1 MHKNSFKFCF
11 GAMGCGKTNELIGDY
26 YKKISANKEVIVIK
40 PKTDKKGATCII
52 SRSGIK
58 IETTFAV
65 ETNDNVYDLITKYLY
80 ENQLDYIL
88 VDEIQFFSEEHIK
101 QLSKIVTQ
109 LGISIIGYGI
119 ITDFQGNMFP
129 GAIHVME
136 YADDFKYLPSEC
148 KCGNLINRNMRVENG
163 IPVFEGEQVSIDGI
177 DSEYIPVCIACY
189 EKEKSKAKK
198 RILKIEK
205 TNKKS

>member
-26 YKKISANKEVIVIK
+26 YKKTTIEKEVIVIK
-40 PKTDKKGATCII
+40 PKTDKKGDNCIVA
-52 SRSGIK
+52 RNGIK
-58 IETTFAV
+58 VETTFV
-65 ETNDNVYDLITKYLY
+65 VDTTENIYDLITKYLY

-88 VDEIQFFSEEHIK
+88 VDEIQFFGEEHIK

-119 ITDFQGNMFP
+119 ITDFQGKMFP

-136 YADDFKYLPSEC
+136 YADNFKYLPSELP
-148 KCGNLINRNMRVENG
+148 LIFSRNCSLRSARIFFTSIINFILQINICDKINEFNYFSFWNISKFYLVLIMS
-163 IPVFEGEQVSIDGI
+163 VF
-177 DSEYIPVCIACY
+177 
-189 EKEKSKAKK
+189 K
-198 RILKIEK
+198 
-205 TNKKS
+205 